1 MKFFL
6 CIAGAGIFGFASYR
20 VQWLSMSGSITA
32 SLFGFSLLYWGGWPW
47 IVPVLVF
54 FGTSSLLSKLR
65 RPGQEGQGKSEDVR
79 NGLQVLANGGVA
91 WFFLSLYVVGSNP
104 LWIAGFGGALAAAT
118 ADTWGTEIGRLARGR
133 TVSVLTGRPVVQG
146 TSGGISWQGTLA
158 GACGAALLAGTCLIG
173 FPEHISFVE
182 AGMLTFAGVL
192 ASLVD
197 SLLGATV
204 QARYLNPETCEISER
219 KTSDG
224 MQLHTGWRW
233 MTNDTVNLCCTTAGA
248 LVAMGFG

>member
-1 MKFFL
+1 MM
-6 CIAGAGIFGFASYR
+6 GAGIFGLASYR
-20 VQWLSMSGSITA
+20 VKWLSMSGSITA
-32 SLFGFSLLYWGGWPW
+32 SLFGFSLLYWGGLPW

-65 RPGQEGQGKSEDVR
+65 RPALERQAESEDVR
-79 NGLQVLANGGVA
+79 NGRQVLANGGVA
-91 WFFLSLYVVGSNP
+91 WGFLLLHVTVPHP

-133 TVSVLTGRPVVQG
+133 TVSVLTGRPVLQG

-158 GACGAALLAGTCLIG
+158 GACGAGLIAGTCLAG
-173 FPEHISFVE
+173 FPESVGLAG
-182 AGMLTFAGVL
+182 AGMLVVAGVL

-204 QARYLNPETCEISER
+204 QARYLNPETGEISER
-219 KTSDG
+219 KTSAV

-233 MTNDTVNLCCTTAGA
+233 MTNDTVNLCCTAAGA
-248 LVAMGFG
+248 LAAIWR